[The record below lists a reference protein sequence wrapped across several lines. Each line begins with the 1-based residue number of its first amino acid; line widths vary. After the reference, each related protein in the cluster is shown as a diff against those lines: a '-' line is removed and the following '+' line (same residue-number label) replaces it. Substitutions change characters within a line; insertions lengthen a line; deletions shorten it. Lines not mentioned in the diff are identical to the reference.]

1 MTNTNQLIQAGAKAL
16 KAGERDKAHQ
26 LLMQA
31 VQQDEQNEKAWL
43 WLSGAVKTKEERR
56 VCLENVLTLNPDNA
70 TAKKGLTKLGYPIP
84 EPPPPKPESEP
95 EPDIEVDWATP
106 YFDPSNAP
114 AEVNDP
120 HVQKFQ
126 DVWSSNEQICAYCAH
141 PIKRGDKRCA
151 NCKRPLIGKEL
162 VNPSRSR
169 YLTIWVILRSVGHLL
184 LLFGLILIS
193 ATFTQLPL
201 EFQIASSV
209 TIWLFGGI
217 YLLISGGL
225 TAALYFRQAWAY
237 WLAVIIIIGSI
248 GFSFAGSIMQANA
261 PTPVPS
267 PDIPGWLSF
276 VCALPFIVIQVM
288 YIYMVFMAFG
298 DFKKEKMWR
307 IAAASEKIKEP
318 MRLDKIGQMLAKRSM
333 WASAI
338 MYWQRAAGLNPGNTA
353 ILRRLANGYAHL
365 GFYERSLDTLNQ
377 ALEKTREPKVRE
389 QVTKQMAVLKDK
401 LEGAT

>member
-31 VQQDEQNEKAWL
+31 VQQDEHNEKAWL

-56 VCLENVLTLNPDNA
+56 VCLENVLTINPDNA
-70 TAKKGLTKLGYPIP
+70 MAIKGLTKLGFPIP
-84 EPPPPKPESEP
+84 KPPEP
-95 EPDIEVDWATP
+95 EPDIDQDWSTP
-106 YFDPSNAP
+106 YFDPANVP
-114 AEVNDP
+114 AEVNVP
-120 HVQKFQ
+120 HAQKFQ
-126 DVWSSNEQICAYCAH
+126 DVWSSNEHLCAYCAH
-141 PIKRGDKRCA
+141 PVQRGDKRCG

-162 VNPSRSR
+162 INPTRSH

-184 LLFGLILIS
+184 LLLGLIVIS

-209 TIWLFGGI
+209 TIWLFGSI

-237 WLAVIIIIGSI
+237 WLAVIVIIGSI
-248 GFSFAGSIMQANA
+248 GFSFAGSVMQATS
-261 PTPVPS
+261 PTPVQTAQ
-267 PDIPGWLSF
+267 IPTWLPF
-276 VCALPFIVIQVM
+276 VCALPFIVIQIM

-307 IAAASEKIKEP
+307 IAVASEKIKEP
-318 MRLDKIGQMLAKRSM
+318 MRLDKTGQMLAKRSM
-333 WASAI
+333 WGSAI

-389 QVTKQMAVLKDK
+389 QVTKQIAVL
-401 LEGAT
+401 EERIAVSQ